1 MAFFFAE
8 RAMRIAVI
16 GADGQLGS
24 DLVRTLARD
33 EVFPLYYPE
42 FDVTRP
48 MRMRSVLQ
56 NLRPDTVVNTAAFH
70 RVDECEDDP
79 EASFRVNTIA
89 VRDLARLA
97 GELGFILV
105 HFSTDYVFDGRK
117 KAAYIES
124 DPPNPLNVYAV
135 SKLAG
140 EFFVRALIEKHFLI
154 RTCGLFGEA
163 SSREKG
169 YNFVDR
175 MIALAEEGKPLRVVD
190 DQWVSPTSTA
200 ELAERTSDLIRTDHY
215 GLYHLTS
222 EGHCTWFQFAQEL
235 FALIGRRPRL
245 EPVDSQTFAAK
256 ALRPL
261 YSVLENKRAKEVGLK
276 DFSSWNH
283 ALRAY
288 LEKKGLI
295 PR

>member
-1 MAFFFAE
+1 
-8 RAMRIAVI
+8 MRIAII

-24 DLVRTLARD
+24 DLVRTLAGD
-33 EVFPLYYPE
+33 EIFPLYYPE

-48 MRMRSVLQ
+48 DIMRSILQ
-56 NLRPDTVVNTAAFH
+56 GLRPDTVINTAAFH
-70 RVDECEDDP
+70 RVDECEDNP
-79 EASFRVNTIA
+79 EMSFRVNSIA

-97 GELGFILV
+97 GDLDFILV

-117 KAAYIES
+117 KAPYVEA

-140 EFFVRALIEKHFLI
+140 EFFVRALTEKHFVI

-190 DQWVSPTSTA
+190 DQWVTPTSTA
-200 ELAERTSDLIRTDHY
+200 ELAERTSGLIRTDQY
-215 GLYHLTS
+215 GLFHLTS
-222 EGHCTWFQFAQEL
+222 EGQCTWFRFAQEL
-235 FALIGRRPRL
+235 FTLLDKRPLL
-245 EPVDSQTFAAK
+245 EPVSSMAFAAK
-256 ALRPL
+256 ARRPP
-261 YSVLENKRAKEVGLK
+261 YSVLENKRAKEIGLK
-276 DFSSWNH
+276 DFSSWND
-283 ALRAY
+283 ALRTY
-288 LEKKGLI
+288 LGKKGLI

>member
-1 MAFFFAE
+1 
-8 RAMRIAVI
+8 MRIAVI

-33 EVFPLYYPE
+33 EVIPLYYPE

-48 MRMRSVLQ
+48 ERVRSILRG
-56 NLRPDTVVNTAAFH
+56 LRPDTVINTAAFH

-79 EASFRVNTIA
+79 EMSFRVNSIA

-97 GELGFILV
+97 ADLGFVLV

-117 KAAYIES
+117 KAPYTEA

-140 EFFVRALIEKHFLI
+140 EYFLRALTEKHFLI
-154 RTCGLFGEA
+154 RSCGLFGEA

-169 YNFVDR
+169 YNFVDK
-175 MIALAEEGKPLRVVD
+175 MIALAEEGEPLRVVD
-190 DQWVSPTSTA
+190 DQWVSPTSAA
-200 ELAERTSDLIRTDHY
+200 ELAERTSELLRTDHY

-222 EGHCTWFQFAQEL
+222 EGQCTWFQFAQEIFSL
-235 FALIGRRPRL
+235 LGRRPHL
-245 EPVDSQTFAAK
+245 EPVDSKTFGAK
-256 ALRPL
+256 ARRPL
-261 YSVLENKRAKEVGLK
+261 YSVLKNKRAKETGLR
-276 DFSSWNH
+276 DFSSWND

-288 LEKKGLI
+288 LGKKGLI
-295 PR
+295 RR

>member
-1 MAFFFAE
+1 
-8 RAMRIAVI
+8 MRIAII

-24 DLVRTLARD
+24 DLVRTLAGD
-33 EVFPLYYPE
+33 EIFPLNYPE

-48 MRMRSVLQ
+48 DTMRSVLQ
-56 NLRPDTVVNTAAFH
+56 DLQPDTVINTAAFH
-70 RVDECEDDP
+70 RVDECEDNP
-79 EASFRVNTIA
+79 EISFRVNSIA

-97 GELGFILV
+97 SELGFSLV

-117 KAAYIES
+117 KTPYIES
-124 DPPNPLNVYAV
+124 DPANPLNVYAV

-140 EFFVRALIEKHFLI
+140 EFFVRALVEKHFVI
-154 RTCGLFGEA
+154 RSCGLFGEA

-175 MIALAEEGKPLRVVD
+175 MIALAQEGKPLRVVD

-222 EGHCTWFQFAQEL
+222 EGQCTWFQFAQEL

-245 EPVDSQTFAAK
+245 EPVDSKTFAAK

-261 YSVLENKRAKEVGLK
+261 YSVLENKRAKETGLR
-276 DFSSWNH
+276 DFSSWND
-283 ALRAY
+283 ALRAF